1 MLVIVFLVFIFLI
14 LFNFVFFIFRGY
26 WDYKKSNYQIVFY
39 LLIYQFVFVFIDLNY
54 VVNFYLY
61 FFSGKKFCKYFI
73 SMLCCVFN
81 IIIIMRIIL
90 IRLFWYQMFVI
101 LMLSNYILVEYDL
114 VCSCSISNMVIQLII
129 EIIYLGIEKYDI
141 LLL

>member
-26 WDYKKSNYQIVFY
+26 WDYQKSNYQIVFY